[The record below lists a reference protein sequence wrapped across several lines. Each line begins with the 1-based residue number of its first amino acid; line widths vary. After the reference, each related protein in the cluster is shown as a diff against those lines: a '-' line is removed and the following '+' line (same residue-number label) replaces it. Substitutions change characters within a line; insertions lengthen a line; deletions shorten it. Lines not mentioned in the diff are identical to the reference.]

1 VASPGEAIATMSTGD
16 VTLADDQVAFCKTFD
31 VIAYAINNAD
41 KLMADYHRHRNRFLR
56 PNVPVVDM
64 HIGATDGRFQDPDQH
79 FITADFWNRNIL
91 EPKAGLCFCFYNS
104 LHGLHDTTLGQSEK
118 HEKVFAT
125 SNGSME
131 NHLPRVFALTYQPPF
146 WQKVCESNQ

>member
-1 VASPGEAIATMSTGD
+1 MPTGD
-16 VTLADDQVAFCKTFD
+16 VPFGNDEIAASKTFD
-31 VIAYAINNAD
+31 VIAHAIDNAH
-41 KLMADYHRHRNRFLR
+41 KLVANDYGYWNRFLR
-56 PNVPVVDM
+56 PGVPIVDVQVR
-64 HIGATDGRFQDPDQH
+64 ATDRRLQHPDQH
-79 FITADFWNRNIL
+79 VVTVDFWNRNFL